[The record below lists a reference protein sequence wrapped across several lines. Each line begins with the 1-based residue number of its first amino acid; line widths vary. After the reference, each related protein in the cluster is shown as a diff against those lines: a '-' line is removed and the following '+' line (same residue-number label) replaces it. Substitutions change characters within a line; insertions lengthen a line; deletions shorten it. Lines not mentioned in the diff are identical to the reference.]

1 MDDALAPRLLDRDM
15 IDRAYPLIRNIAPG
29 ITLDRW
35 TRFARPLVTSRS
47 ATWPRGLMTIQN
59 TTGCILGLF
68 AFEVRDDLNDG
79 RTLHLDNLM
88 TASIPGRDRIWAAV
102 MDAAEHLA
110 RVNGCRV
117 IRAGLVGELDA
128 SDKDREW
135 LVHSL
140 EGAGFALEGV
150 RACKRLE
157 PSEGRTASVKAATR
171 AVAYERH

>member
-47 ATWPRGLMTIQN
+47 AAWPRGLMTIQN

-88 TASIPGRDRIWAAV
+88 SASIPGRDRIWAAI
-102 MDAAEHLA
+102 MDAAETLA
-110 RVNGCRV
+110 RVNGCGV
-117 IRAGLVGELDA
+117 IRAGLVGDLDA
-128 SDKDREW
+128 SDKDRTW

-140 EGAGFALEGV
+140 EHAGFALEGV

-157 PSEGRTASVKAATR
+157 AADGGVVPLRSTPR
-171 AVAYERH
+171 AIVYERH

>member
-1 MDDALAPRLLDRDM
+1 MDDTLAPRLLDRDM

-35 TRFARPLVTSRS
+35 TRFARPVVTSRS
-47 ATWPRGLMTIQN
+47 TAWPRGLMTVQN

-68 AFEVRDDLNDG
+68 AFEVRDDLTDG

-88 TASIPGRDRIWAAV
+88 TASIPGRDRIWAAI

-117 IRAGLVGELDA
+117 IRAGLVGDLDH
-128 SDKDREW
+128 SDKDRTW

-157 PSEGRTASVKAATR
+157 PAKGGSLLTAPTAR